1 MAALVRQAVAGVH
14 AFARANEWTATRA
27 REERERGRPA
37 GPEGSIGKLAAS
49 ELARASARAHS
60 RISGPRGMLSAG
72 PDPTDAVVAEVLVSA
87 PAQSIA
93 GGTDEIQRN
102 TVAEKIL
109 GLPREPHQGDTP

>member
-1 MAALVRQAVAGVH
+1 
-14 AFARANEWTATRA
+14 
-27 REERERGRPA
+27 
-37 GPEGSIGKLAAS
+37 
-49 ELARASARAHS
+49 
-60 RISGPRGMLSAG
+60 MLSAG